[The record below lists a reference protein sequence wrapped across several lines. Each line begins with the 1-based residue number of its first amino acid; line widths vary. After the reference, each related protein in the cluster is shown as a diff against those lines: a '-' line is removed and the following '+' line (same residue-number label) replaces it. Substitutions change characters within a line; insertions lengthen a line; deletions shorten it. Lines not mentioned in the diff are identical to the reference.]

1 MSVGPWQLVILL
13 LVVVLIFGT
22 KKLRNAGGDLGAA
35 IRSFRKGLQ
44 DGDEADK
51 TPGLE
56 VDDTVEKPEA
66 EPAKTPRQP
75 TDADR

>member
-56 VDDTVEKPEA
+56 ADETVAKPEA
-66 EPAKTPRQP
+66 DAAKTPRQS